1 MIKRPYV
8 IIIFVVLGVVAFP
21 YLLAVAQ
28 NNAQWTFGG
37 FLLNPID
44 GNSYLAK
51 MRIGMSGEWQFSL
64 PYSAEQGDGAYLF
77 LFYIFLGHLTRVL
90 HANALVVFH
99 AARLMADIFLLVVLV
114 RFSRFYLS
122 GQKEP
127 VKITAFLLL
136 VFGSGMGWIA
146 ALAGGI
152 SADMWVAEMFPFLSM
167 LVNPHFP
174 LGLALLLDLLLRV
187 ETGINRKNGI
197 WTAIEGLLLAIINPF
212 SGVVLALVSIP
223 YFCLERPFSFK
234 STAFKL
240 SALLGPSGLALLFQY
255 WETLNDPLLRV
266 WNAQNITI
274 SPPAW
279 DLLLS
284 LSPALP
290 LALFAT
296 IRIIQKREFLRYRL
310 LILWLIGGLFLAYV
324 PFSLQRRFLLGLFI
338 PVAVL
343 AILGVVELTH
353 ARTQKTLR
361 WVGALTAFAVLTN
374 LLLLTGIA
382 GAISTRSDQLY
393 FPSSELDAF
402 EWINL
407 QPEKPNLIM
416 APDNVGNRIPAYTRW
431 RVVYGH
437 PYETINAVEN
447 AAAVQAFY
455 SGSLTVLE
463 ARQSLKQLGIDFVW
477 IDASTDPQVQ
487 AYFQSQVPLY
497 SVDGIRLFAEP

>member
-8 IIIFVVLGVVAFP
+8 IIISVVLGVVALP

-64 PYSAEQGDGAYLF
+64 PYSSEQGAGAYLF

-90 HANALVVFH
+90 HANALTIFH

-114 RFSRFYLS
+114 RFSRFYLA
-122 GQKEP
+122 GQKES
-127 VKITAFLLL
+127 VKLAAFLLL

-146 ALAGGI
+146 ALAGRI
-152 SADMWVAEMFPFLSM
+152 SADMWVAEMIPFLSM

-197 WTAIEGLLLAIINPF
+197 WTAIEGLLLAFINPF

-223 YFCLERPFSFK
+223 YLCLERPFTFRN
-234 STAFKL
+234 TAFKL

-255 WETLNDPLLRV
+255 WETLNDPLLKV
-266 WNAQNITI
+266 WNAQNITV

-284 LSPALP
+284 LSPVLP
-290 LALFAT
+290 LALFAV
-296 IRIIQKREFLRYRL
+296 IKIIQKREFLRYRL
-310 LILWLIGGLFLAYV
+310 LILWFTGGLVLAYV
-324 PFSLQRRFLLGLFI
+324 PISLQRRFLLGLFV

-343 AILGVVELTH
+343 AILGVAELTH
-353 ARTQKTLR
+353 ARAQKTLH
-361 WVGALTAFAVLTN
+361 WVGALTAFAFLTN
-374 LLLLTGIA
+374 LLVLAGIA
-382 GAISTRSDQLY
+382 GAISARSDQLY
-393 FPSSELDAF
+393 FPSAELDAF
-402 EWINL
+402 EWINQ
-407 QPEKPNLIM
+407 QPDNTALIM
-416 APDNVGNRIPAYTRW
+416 APERVGNRVPAYTRW

-437 PYETINAVEN
+437 PYETINAAEN
-447 AAAVQAFY
+447 AAAVAAFY
-455 SGSLTVLE
+455 SSSLTGLE
-463 ARQSLKQLGIDFVW
+463 AEQALKQYSIDFVW
-477 IDASTDPQVQ
+477 IDPSTDPKVQ
-487 AYFQSQVPLY
+487 AYFQGQLPLY
-497 SVDGIRLFAEP
+497 SEYGIRIFAEP